1 MLVALVPLTICSCE
15 KNVDFVDVCETQGIS
30 MVLCFLSMQSTT
42 CFLFFVDGV
51 LFRTM
56 APSSSMFFLNFSVR
70 FFEVS
75 RGPFRNLFLVGRPTA
90 RCPEVGLDFWFLR
103 CPEVELEIWF
113 LMSRSWIG
121 HLAARCPEVGL
132 EFCVFTIFVFPT
144 KFERLYEEVEGSL
157 TVRVG

>member
-1 MLVALVPLTICSCE
+1 MCVKPKEYQWFCAFYRCNQPLV
-15 KNVDFVDVCETQGIS
+15 F
-30 MVLCFLSMQSTT
+30 CFSSTAFGFEQW
-42 CFLFFVDGV
+42 CRRL
-51 LFRTM
+51 RC
-56 APSSSMFFLNFSVR
+56 FFLNFVVR

-157 TVRVG
+157 TIRVGYRGGGGNGTAGKFVR

>member
-1 MLVALVPLTICSCE
+1 MLVAPVPLTICSCE

-30 MVLCFLSMQSTT
+30 MVLCFLSMQSTS

-103 CPEVELEIWF
+103 CPEVELEI
-113 LMSRSWIG
+113 
-121 HLAARCPEVGL
+121 
-132 EFCVFTIFVFPT
+132 
-144 KFERLYEEVEGSL
+144 
-157 TVRVG
+157 

>member
-1 MLVALVPLTICSCE
+1 MCVKPKEYHWFCAFYRCNQPLV
-15 KNVDFVDVCETQGIS
+15 
-30 MVLCFLSMQSTT
+30 
-42 CFLFFVDGV
+42 FLFFVDGV

-70 FFEVS
+70 VFEVS

-132 EFCVFTIFVFPT
+132 EFCVFTIFVFPS

-157 TVRVG
+157 TIRVGYRGGGGNGPAGKFVR

>member
-1 MLVALVPLTICSCE
+1 MCVKPKEYHWFCAFYRCNQRV
-15 KNVDFVDVCETQGIS
+15 VF
-30 MVLCFLSMQSTT
+30 CFSSTAFGFEQWRR
-42 CFLFFVDGV
+42 CL
-51 LFRTM
+51 RC
-56 APSSSMFFLNFSVR
+56 FFLNFVVR

-157 TVRVG
+157 TIRVGYRGGGGNGPAGKFVR